1 MKWYPFK
8 GFYLTNYQGFGL
20 GEEENSDEQ
29 LNKCHLFT
37 RSTFIC
43 LVKKT
48 LMEMQIH

>member
-1 MKWYPFK
+1 MKWHPFR
-8 GFYLTNYQGFGL
+8 GFYLANYQGFGL
-20 GEEENSDEQ
+20 GEENSDEQ

-37 RSTFIC
+37 LSTFIC